1 MAVKISGLKPTI
13 SVPATL
19 YLPVDEGRFGAHH
32 FAVVF
37 KRLGKARRDEINEL
51 VVIGKPFT
59 AADGTEDVKRLT
71 IGELLDEVVVGWE
84 GMLDGD
90 GNSVAYSREERLA
103 AEEAYPGL
111 EQAMAVAWFDGLNV
125 HQRDAATKNS
135 VALSGT
141 TSASTAQTAT
151 S

>member
-51 VVIGKPFT
+51 IVVGKPPPNPVAPRKEGPIPIPSWPAEGFG
-59 AADGTEDVKRLT
+59 A
-71 IGELLDEVVVGWE
+71 WE
-84 GMLDGD
+84 GWLG
-90 GNSVAYSREERLA
+90 
-103 AEEAYPGL
+103 AEGQPWPSAPT
-111 EQAMAVAWFDGLNV
+111 N
-125 HQRDAATKNS
+125 
-135 VALSGT
+135 ALPPEKP
-141 TSASTAQTAT
+141 
-151 S
+151 

>member
-51 VVIGKPFT
+51 IVVGKPAT
-59 AADGTEDVKRLT
+59 QPDGSQEVRRMT
-71 IGELLDEVVVGWE
+71 IPELLDEVVVDWE
-84 GMLDGD
+84 GMLGD
-90 GNSVAYSREERLA
+90 EGTPVPYSRDERLA

-135 VALSGT
+135 VALSGI
-141 TSASTAQTAT
+141 TSASTAQTAI

>member
-19 YLPVDEGRFGAHH
+19 YLPVDGGEFAAHK
-32 FAVVF
+32 FSVEF
-37 KRLGKARRDEINEL
+37 KRLGKARRDEINDL
-51 VVIGKPFT
+51 IVVGKKAT
-59 AADGTEDVKRLT
+59 GADGTEEVKRLT
-71 IGELLDEVVVGWE
+71 IPELLDEVVVGWG
-84 GMLDGD
+84 GMTGEDG
-90 GNSVAYSREERLA
+90 SPVPYSHEERRA
-103 AEEAYPGL
+103 TEEAYPGL
-111 EQAMAVAWFDGLNV
+111 EQAMAVVWFDGMNV